1 MVMKQT
7 NLTLKDVKTAEHI
20 LNCSRIISDELIC
33 SDYAVVHSQMRRH
46 RGKKKVQG
54 QIMIP

>member
-1 MVMKQT
+1 MKQT

-46 RGKKKVQG
+46 RGKKKCKG
-54 QIMIP
+54 KS